1 MKEIVT
7 ILYNNRRMLAVA
19 ALDMV
24 LLAVLTVCYSL
35 MPQNILLFYAILV
48 PVVISAADLMNQLIQ
63 KI

>member
-35 MPQNILLFYAILV
+35 MPQNILLFYAIFV

>member
-24 LLAVLTVCYSL
+24 LLAVLTFCYSL
-35 MPQNILLFYAILV
+35 MPQNILLFYAIFV

>member
-24 LLAVLTVCYSL
+24 LLSVLTVCYSL
-35 MPQNILLFYAILV
+35 MPQNILLFYAIFV

>member
-1 MKEIVT
+1 
-7 ILYNNRRMLAVA
+7 MLAVA

-35 MPQNILLFYAILV
+35 MPQNILLFYAIFV

>member
-7 ILYNNRRMLAVA
+7 ILYNNRRMLALA

-35 MPQNILLFYAILV
+35 MPQNILLFYAIFV